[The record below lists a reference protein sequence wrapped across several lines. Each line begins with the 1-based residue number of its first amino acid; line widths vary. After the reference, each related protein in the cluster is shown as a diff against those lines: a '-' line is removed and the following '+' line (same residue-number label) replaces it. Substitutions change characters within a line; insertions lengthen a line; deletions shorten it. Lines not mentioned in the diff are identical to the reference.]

1 MKVTTEHVKGRG
13 HYGAAV
19 VLVDGIPVGHIIR
32 PPARAVSR
40 ELRASGY
47 VTANQP
53 WRAYLGI
60 SPGVRLIGVY
70 YRQDGGRDAA
80 VAAVAGAH
88 TLAAGGDAAAPPGP
102 AAGNTGPGTAP
113 GGAP

>member
-13 HYGAAV
+13 HYGVAL
-19 VLVDGIPVGHIIR
+19 VLVDGTPVGHIIR

-40 ELRASGY
+40 QLRASGC

-53 WRAYLGI
+53 WRAYLG
-60 SPGVRLIGVY
+60 SGPGVRLIGVY

-80 VAAVAGAH
+80 VAAVVGAH
-88 TLAAGGDAAAPPGP
+88 TLAAGAASPPEVGP
-102 AAGNTGPGTAP
+102 AAGNTGPAP
-113 GGAP
+113 EGAP

>member
-1 MKVTTEHVKGRG
+1 
-13 HYGAAV
+13 
-19 VLVDGIPVGHIIR
+19 VLVDGTPVGHVIR

-40 ELRASGY
+40 ELRASGC

-60 SPGVRLIGVY
+60 SPGVRLVGVY
-70 YRQDGGRDAA
+70 YTCDGGRDAA

-88 TLAAGGDAAAPPGP
+88 QLATADDAGAS
-102 AAGNTGPGTAP
+102 TGPGGGGNTSPGPPTP
-113 GGAP
+113 GGTP